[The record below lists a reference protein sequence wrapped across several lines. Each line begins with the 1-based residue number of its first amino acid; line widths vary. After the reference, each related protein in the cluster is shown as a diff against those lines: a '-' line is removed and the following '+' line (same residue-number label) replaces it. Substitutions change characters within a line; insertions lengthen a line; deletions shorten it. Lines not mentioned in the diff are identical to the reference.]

1 MHYGHVEEVASNQ
14 DRGVLLRCRQCG
26 WLYLDPSD
34 GLSEPR
40 RIDAADAASW
50 FGFST

>member
-1 MHYGHVEEVASNQ
+1 
-14 DRGVLLRCRQCG
+14 
-26 WLYLDPSD
+26 LYLDPRD

-40 RIDAADAASW
+40 HIDAANAVSW